1 MNALK
6 VVLVVVVLLSLGLI
20 AGCNEGHA
28 RRDGMMQTDRVV
40 WEQGLTGFPHPVVL
54 HP

>member
-1 MNALK
+1 MKALR
-6 VVLVVVVLLSLGLI
+6 VVLLVVALLGLGLM

-28 RRDGMMQTDRVV
+28 RHGAYDLDKVEFQ
-40 WEQGLTGFPHPVVL
+40 QGLTGFPHPVVL

>member
-1 MNALK
+1 MKVLK
-6 VVLVVVVLLSLGLI
+6 VVLLVVALLGLGLM

-28 RRDGMMQTDRVV
+28 RHGTMDLDRV
-40 WEQGLTGFPHPVVL
+40 EFQQGLTGFPHPVVM